1 MSFAP
6 RCKGRIKNDLWEGM
20 IVVTPGVNFPSDYMT
35 KEEIAAMSS
44 ECITVT
50 PPKEP
55 PKEDS

>member
-35 KEEIAAMSS
+35 EEEIAAMSS

-50 PPKEP
+50 PPKE
-55 PKEDS
+55 DS